1 MNSDIEVLGMAPL
14 IYEFMGKK
22 RKLRNMTVNEDIDLE
37 VITVELNN
45 IPAPSLKRSRTVEV
59 EETDNEGNVKKVE
72 RREEIPLD
80 EAMKTFQKEIKS
92 FKKETGKLREKYLLK
107 LFEDGEISPEEI
119 DAVTIREWNGLRK
132 KLNRQRYYDM
142 GLTDLEIDEL
152 EQQAVKAGFQDQ
164 DLIRNLL

>member
-1 MNSDIEVLGMAPL
+1 MAPL

-59 EETDNEGNVKKVE
+59 EETDEEGNVKKVE

-80 EAMKTFQKEIKS
+80 EAMKIFKKEIKS
-92 FKKETGKLREKYLLK
+92 FKKETGKLREKYLLR

-119 DAVTIREWNGLRK
+119 EAVTIREWNGLRK

-142 GLTDLEIDEL
+142 GLTDREIDEL
-152 EQQAVKAGFQDQ
+152 EKQAVKAGFQDQ